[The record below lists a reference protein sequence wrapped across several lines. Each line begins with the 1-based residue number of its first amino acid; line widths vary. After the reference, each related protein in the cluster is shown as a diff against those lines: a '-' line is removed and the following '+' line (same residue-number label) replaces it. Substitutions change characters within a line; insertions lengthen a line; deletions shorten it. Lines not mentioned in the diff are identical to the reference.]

1 MEAKKALEDELLQ
14 LRSSQATA
22 EATRNKAEQDLSF
35 EQEVRR
41 AAALSRDEAEKLL
54 DHQKR
59 GKAEAE
65 EQLHTARE
73 NLAAAEEGR
82 RRAEDQ
88 AAIDRE
94 ALKSKEEEVLAFR
107 IQLGE
112 KEAEVRHAGKME
124 NLRCSVEIEKLKSE
138 LEWKTRMLRMECEDL
153 EVRLEDSDRQR
164 RAMERALTEAN
175 ADMRLRKK
183 EGEMMKK
190 MLDELVSHTEGARD
204 RQDTKQAE
212 LSAVRDSIVRLKEQA
227 ADQLSALAD
236 MKELNLHEYQDEP
249 PRERQRGNRRDYLDR
264 GGSRDRDRDYD
275 RPRPPR

>member
-54 DHQKR
+54 DHEKR

-65 EQLHTARE
+65 EALVRARE
-73 NLAAAEEGR
+73 NAAAAEEAR
-82 RRAEDQ
+82 RKAEEQ
-88 AAIDRE
+88 AAKDHE
-94 ALKSKEEEVLAFR
+94 ALKEKEEEVLAFR

-112 KEAEVRHAGKME
+112 KEAEVRHASKME

-153 EVRLEDSDRQR
+153 EGRLDDSERMR
-164 RAMERALTEAN
+164 RRMEQALAEAN
-175 ADMRLRKK
+175 SEMR
-183 EGEMMKK
+183 M
-190 MLDELVSHTEGARD
+190 
-204 RQDTKQAE
+204 
-212 LSAVRDSIVRLKEQA
+212 
-227 ADQLSALAD
+227 
-236 MKELNLHEYQDEP
+236 
-249 PRERQRGNRRDYLDR
+249 RR
-264 GGSRDRDRDYD
+264 
-275 RPRPPR
+275 

>member
-54 DHQKR
+54 DHEKR

-65 EQLHTARE
+65 EALVRARE
-73 NLAAAEEGR
+73 NAAAAE
-82 RRAEDQ
+82 Q
-88 AAIDRE
+88 AAKDHE
-94 ALKSKEEEVLAFR
+94 ALKEKEEEVLAFR

-112 KEAEVRHAGKME
+112 KEAEVRHASKME

-175 ADMRLRKK
+175 ADMRMRRK